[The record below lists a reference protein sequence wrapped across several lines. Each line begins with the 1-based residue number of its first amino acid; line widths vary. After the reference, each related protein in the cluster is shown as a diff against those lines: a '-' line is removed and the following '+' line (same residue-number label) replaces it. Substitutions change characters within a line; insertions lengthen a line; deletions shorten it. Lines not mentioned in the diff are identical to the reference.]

1 MKRNLK
7 IIFFGLI
14 IVGLICG
21 SNKLKFNFD
30 STTPGNLPEGFVA
43 GQTANRGILS
53 VWKAIKDE
61 TAPSPENVLMVVPNP
76 RTNHGACFNVLI
88 YENASFKNLQISVW
102 IKPVGGREDQG
113 GGPIWRA
120 KDKNNY
126 YVVRWNPL
134 ENNFRLYYV
143 KNGRRHMIRSAR
155 LYADSSKWHE
165 IKVIQRDNDIKCY
178 FDGKL
183 KLHTTN
189 STFTEAGKIGLW
201 SKADANT
208 KFDNLETEEVK

>member
-1 MKRNLK
+1 MKRALK
-7 IIFFGLI
+7 LMFFVLVIAGLI
-14 IVGLICG
+14 YGG
-21 SNKLKFNFD
+21 DKLKFNFD
-30 STTPGNLPEGFVA
+30 SNTTGNLPEGFVP
-43 GQTANRGILS
+43 GQTADRGTLS
-53 VWKAIKDE
+53 VWKVIKDE
-61 TAPSPENVLMVVPNP
+61 TAPSPENVLVVVPNP

-88 YENASFKNLQISVW
+88 YEDASFKDLQISVQ
-102 IKPVGGREDQG
+102 IKRIKGREDQG

-120 KDKNNY
+120 RDKNNY

-165 IKVIQRDNDIKCY
+165 IKVIHRGNDIKCF

-183 KLHTTN
+183 KLHTKD

-208 KFDNLETEEVK
+208 KFDNLEVEELK